1 MLDARCNV
9 CYRTDHPR
17 QPASVWVLVDE
28 RGAKSISST
37 VLQDDAYALI
47 FDQQGLMAGIS
58 IIEGTKISLIK
69 RGADTAAIPA
79 GKQGVPIMKLF
90 HSQRPASVVLA
101 MLLAAFP
108 ALLPAA
114 DAPPSDSSTVQ
125 LQPQEQNGITYLS
138 GGIGLDESEAF
149 KQIKGYN
156 LHMTFSTGALNEY
169 LSNVDVVIQA
179 ADGRVLLSLN
189 QVGPIVYV
197 KLPADK
203 YTILA
208 RQNGQEK
215 RSTVDLT
222 GTAVGTVNLHWSDAP

>member
-1 MLDARCNV
+1 
-9 CYRTDHPR
+9 
-17 QPASVWVLVDE
+17 
-28 RGAKSISST
+28 
-37 VLQDDAYALI
+37 
-47 FDQQGLMAGIS
+47 
-58 IIEGTKISLIK
+58 
-69 RGADTAAIPA
+69 
-79 GKQGVPIMKLF
+79 MKLF
-90 HSQRPASVVLA
+90 HSQRPASLVLA

-114 DAPPSDSSTVQ
+114 DAPSSDSSAVQ

-149 KQIKGYN
+149 KQIEGYN
-156 LHMTFSTGALNEY
+156 LHMTFSTGTLNEY

-179 ADGRVLLSLN
+179 ADGRALLSLN

-197 KLPADK
+197 KLPAAK
-203 YTILA
+203 YSIVA

-222 GTAVGTVNLHWSDAP
+222 GTSVGTVNLHWSDAP

>member
-1 MLDARCNV
+1 
-9 CYRTDHPR
+9 
-17 QPASVWVLVDE
+17 
-28 RGAKSISST
+28 
-37 VLQDDAYALI
+37 
-47 FDQQGLMAGIS
+47 
-58 IIEGTKISLIK
+58 
-69 RGADTAAIPA
+69 
-79 GKQGVPIMKLF
+79 MKLF
-90 HSQRPASVVLA
+90 HSQRPASIVLA

-114 DAPPSDSSTVQ
+114 DAPPGDNPAVQ

-149 KQIKGYN
+149 KQIEGYN
-156 LHMTFSTGALNEY
+156 LHMTFSAGPRNQY

-179 ADGRVLLSLN
+179 ADGRSLLSLS
-189 QVGPIVYV
+189 QAGPIVYV

-203 YTILA
+203 YSIIA

-222 GTAVGTVNLHWSDAP
+222 GTSVGTVNLHWSEAP